1 MVCELYLNKAVIK
14 KRLVHSTVCI
24 YTSKSESKSE
34 IEREGEREKVKVN
47 SSNKTQTKQRKG

>member
-14 KRLVHSTVCI
+14 KRLVHSPVCI

-34 IEREGEREKVKVN
+34 IEIERERESIGEFFK
-47 SSNKTQTKQRKG
+47 

>member
-14 KRLVHSTVCI
+14 KRLVHSPVCI

-34 IEREGEREKVKVN
+34 IERERERESIGEFFK
-47 SSNKTQTKQRKG
+47 